1 MGGYLMLKLAD
12 EGVIYARVSSAKQV
26 AQGNGIPSQ
35 ISACQFFAKEH
46 DIKIIRI
53 FKEPAKSG
61 KTLERPSLKE
71 LINFLEERKK
81 LIYVIVDDLDR
92 LTREKEHYYPLKEI
106 ITLNKGIPIDI
117 KGHINNDDDPYKGF
131 LEHSMV
137 GFADLWRRV
146 NKARVMERQAERLKA
161 GYWVFPTPIG
171 YIHDENKELGIES
184 DKAPLIRKI
193 YEDFAAGRYKTYKEI
208 KDSDEAKLLI
218 NPKTNTSYRFKDDSV
233 KRMLTNKLYMGKI
246 EFEKWGI
253 NEREGNHEAIIDEST
268 FSKVQLLLKKK
279 GTKKHTKIASDEF
292 PLKGD
297 LVCGNCK
304 STLVY
309 SKSTGRSKKRYPH
322 YRCNSSRETCDTKPK
337 NIQTEKIHKEYLQL
351 LTGASIH
358 PKILKLADR
367 VLEDIYKEQSD
378 HLRGIQRTKRSRINE
393 LTKKRDKYIKKLINS
408 ENENIIEALEKEINK
423 IDLEI
428 SNLESQ
434 EENTEHLE
442 SFKLHGIKLLE
453 NPKECWIN
461 GNYDERKMIFDFVFE
476 KPLEIAEGKIGTA
489 PYALPYSLLARKEIQ
504 KEGMV
509 ELAGIEPATSCMP
522 CKRSP
527 S

>member
-171 YIHDENKELGIES
+171 YIHDENKELEINSISILNISGEVV
-184 DKAPLIRKI
+184 
-193 YEDFAAGRYKTYKEI
+193 KTITE
-208 KDSDEAKLLI
+208 
-218 NPKTNTSYRFKDDSV
+218 NTNSIDVSN
-233 KRMLTNKLYMGKI
+233 LTN
-246 EFEKWGI
+246 GI
-253 NEREGNHEAIIDEST
+253 Y
-268 FSKVQLLLKKK
+268 LLQIKTDN
-279 GTKKHTKIASDEF
+279 G
-292 PLKGD
+292 
-297 LVCGNCK
+297 LV
-304 STLVY
+304 
-309 SKSTGRSKKRYPH
+309 SKKF
-322 YRCNSSRETCDTKPK
+322 
-337 NIQTEKIHKEYLQL
+337 
-351 LTGASIH
+351 
-358 PKILKLADR
+358 
-367 VLEDIYKEQSD
+367 
-378 HLRGIQRTKRSRINE
+378 
-393 LTKKRDKYIKKLINS
+393 IKK
-408 ENENIIEALEKEINK
+408 
-423 IDLEI
+423 
-428 SNLESQ
+428 
-434 EENTEHLE
+434 
-442 SFKLHGIKLLE
+442 
-453 NPKECWIN
+453 
-461 GNYDERKMIFDFVFE
+461 
-476 KPLEIAEGKIGTA
+476 
-489 PYALPYSLLARKEIQ
+489 
-504 KEGMV
+504 
-509 ELAGIEPATSCMP
+509 
-522 CKRSP
+522 
-527 S
+527 

>member
-1 MGGYLMLKLAD
+1 MGGCLMLKLAD

-26 AQGNGIPSQ
+26 AEGNGLPSQ
-35 ISACQFFAKEH
+35 VSACQYFAREH

-53 FKEPAKSG
+53 FEEPAKSG
-61 KTLERPSLKE
+61 KTLERPNLNQ
-71 LINFLEERKK
+71 LINFLKQRKK
-81 LIYVIVDDLDR
+81 LTYVIVDTLDR
-92 LTREKEHYYPLKEI
+92 LTRAKEHYYPLKDI
-106 ITLNKGIPIDI
+106 IALNKGIPIDI
-117 KGHINNDDDPYKGF
+117 KGHISNDGDPYKGW

-137 GFADLWRRV
+137 GYADLWRRINRQTV
-146 NKARVMERQAERLKA
+146 IERQTQRLKA
-161 GYWVFPTPIG
+161 GYWVFPAPIG
-171 YIHDENKELGIES
+171 YTYKNRELQIET
-184 DKAPLIRKI
+184 DRAPFIRKI
-193 YEDFAAGRYKTYKEI
+193 FKDFAAGRYSTYKEI

-218 NPKTNTSYRFKDDSV
+218 NPKRNTSYRFKDDSV
-233 KRMLTNKLYMGKI
+233 KRLLTNKLYMGKI
-246 EFEKWGI
+246 ELKKWGI
-253 NEREGNHEAIIDEST
+253 DERDGNHEAIVDEVT
-268 FSKVQLLLKKK
+268 FKKVQLQLKKK
-279 GTKKHTKIASDEF
+279 GTKKHTKIASEEF

-297 LVCGNCK
+297 LICGNCK

-309 SKSTGRSKKRYPH
+309 SKAKGRSKSYPY
-322 YRCNSSRETCDTKPK
+322 YRCNSSREICDTNPK
-337 NIQTEKIHKEYLQL
+337 NIRTEQIHEEYLQL

-367 VLEDIYKEQSD
+367 VLEDIYKDKSD
-378 HLRGIQRTKRSRINE
+378 HLMGIQQTKRSRINE
-393 LTKKRDKYIKKLINS
+393 LAKKKDKLIKSLINS
-408 ENENIIEALEKEINK
+408 ENESIIEALEKEVTK

-428 SNLESQ
+428 SDLESQ

-476 KPLEIAEGKIGTA
+476 KPLEIVEGKIGTA
-489 PYALPYSLLARKEIQ
+489 PYALPYGLLARKEIQ

-509 ELAGIEPATSCMP
+509 ELGGIEPPTSCMP